1 MTSEV
6 AKVQVIGSDAIGR
19 SFITFRVLVI
29 CVYISHRFLQDITTF
44 VVYVTACDIETSFS
58 FDTSVEII
66 GHVRFLIH
74 V

>member
-29 CVYISHRFLQDITTF
+29 CVYISHRFQDISTF
-44 VVYVTACDIETSFS
+44 VAYVTAGDIEISFS
-58 FDTSVEII
+58 FDT
-66 GHVRFLIH
+66 
-74 V
+74 